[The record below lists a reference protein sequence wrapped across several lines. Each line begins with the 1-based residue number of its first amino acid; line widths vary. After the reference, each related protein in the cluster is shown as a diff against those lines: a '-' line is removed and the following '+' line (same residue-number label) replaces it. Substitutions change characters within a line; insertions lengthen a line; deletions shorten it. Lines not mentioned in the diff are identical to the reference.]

1 MSGDTE
7 NISRDVADLL
17 FDYGNTLYTSSLS
30 LMEII
35 YLMKAGKIKLKF
47 KTAESLLDEISNSM
61 NIHILDTKPEHF
73 RVYSKMQL
81 AKGHRDQID
90 HFIISQSITEKIP
103 LISSDGRFKEYKEL
117 DFIYNTR

>member
-1 MSGDTE
+1 MRYLIDTNILIFIVSGDTE

-81 AKGHRDQID
+81 AKGHRDQ
-90 HFIISQSITEKIP
+90 
-103 LISSDGRFKEYKEL
+103 
-117 DFIYNTR
+117 